1 MVTYPCSVCGKR
13 YKRLGNL
20 RRHRLA
26 CELLLCRS
34 KTIQDAEQEEVKDCP
49 SRVDMWK
56 LLKIQGEKID
66 KLEKEMHSLK
76 QMGFRAR
83 KKMNVIEWLNQQV
96 KPKLSYSKWKETF
109 ALSEKHLQM
118 IFTTNYI
125 KGFINILQSVFLITG
140 AEERPL
146 YAFRHN
152 KNILYYF
159 DGEKWQIMPDSMFK
173 SWLDSL
179 YRRELMTYFKIW
191 YTQNQ
196 NKLESLDSPAIY
208 QQNLKKILG
217 GGKSRAEHT
226 ESIKK
231 GFYKHLKVSF
241 TY

>member
-1 MVTYPCSVCGKR
+1 MTTYPCSVCGKR
-13 YKRLGNL
+13 YKRLGYL

-26 CELLLCRS
+26 CELLYRS
-34 KTIQDAEQEEVKDCP
+34 KSIQDAEQEEVKDCP
-49 SRVDMWK
+49 SRVEMWK
-56 LLKIQGEKID
+56 LLKIQGDKID
-66 KLEKEMHSLK
+66 KLEKEIHSFK

-109 ALSEKHLQM
+109 ALSEQHLQM
-118 IFTTNYI
+118 IFDTDYT
-125 KGFINILQSVFLITG
+125 KGFISILQSVFLMGTD
-140 AEERPL
+140 EERPL
-146 YAFRHN
+146 CAFRHK

-159 DGEKWQIMPDSMFK
+159 DGEKWQIMPNNMFK

-179 YRRELMTYFKIW
+179 YSRELMTYFKIW

-196 NKLESLDSPAIY
+196 NKLESLDSPPIY
-208 QQNLKKILG
+208 QKKLKKILG
-217 GGKSRAEHT
+217 GGKNRDEHT

-231 GFYKHLKVSF
+231 GFYKQLKVPF